1 MVKWAPY
8 ASGYG
13 RYYPLMPILDLLNDI
28 LFASLWLLHTLLT
41 WVEKSVT
48 CLTHSLVSLGFSS
61 CFGILPVDYTSTQL
75 QLVLVLGPS
84 SILSPDIDFCSHSPM
99 RSHLVLSPSFSHSRP
114 LTDKSAFILH
124 WDWEWLGLLSCC
136 TSLCLTL
143 LFNMIDGTGT
153 FTKWSPFSS
162 T

>member
-1 MVKWAPY
+1 MSSICFRIWKVLSPHANPGSSEWYFVCISLIVAY
-8 ASGYG
+8 LTDMG
-13 RYYPLMPILDLLNDI
+13 REICN
-28 LFASLWLLHTLLT
+28 
-41 WVEKSVT
+41 
-48 CLTHSLVSLGFSS
+48 LVSLGFSS